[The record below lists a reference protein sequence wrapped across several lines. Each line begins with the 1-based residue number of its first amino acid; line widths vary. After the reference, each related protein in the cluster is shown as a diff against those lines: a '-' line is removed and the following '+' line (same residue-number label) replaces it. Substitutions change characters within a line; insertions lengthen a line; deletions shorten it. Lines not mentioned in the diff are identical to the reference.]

1 MGSIAGA
8 DAYFIIAVQMVM
20 ISLVALG
27 VLWNARGT
35 AVYLYLCS
43 FVVGAMY
50 HVAFL
55 SGSAIGEG
63 DSLSAKMAIAASVI
77 TSAWLKNISLGL
89 LESPNFPLSGYLKG
103 SVIMVIGMLSIP
115 LLFPDPLS
123 FSTIVGLCVV
133 GIMARVCMLAYR
145 IGSALNS
152 LAAKFFVVLIGLQL
166 LGIVVG
172 LVSSFMTETPILV
185 APLPSRS
192 LASLS
197 TSLALVMINSALFI
211 ALVLDINIR
220 QRELAQKD
228 LIALEVTRSR
238 AQERETL
245 LADMH
250 DGLGSQIATA
260 RMRVERG
267 EMTQTEVVRLL
278 RECSADLH
286 LMVDTLR
293 EQNDS
298 LEAALVDYKTRV
310 ERRISEQGVG
320 LSWNVQLSGAPS
332 MAPRRMLQVLRIIQ
346 EAINNA
352 IHHAKATEVIVAVR
366 YLDDHEYM
374 IKVEDDGIGIPDNVS
389 PGRGL
394 SNMRRRARELGG
406 NLDIRRRSGGKGT
419 EVQLSFED
427 RPV

>member
-1 MGSIAGA
+1 M
-8 DAYFIIAVQMVM
+8 YY
-20 ISLVALG
+20 VAL
-27 VLWNARGT
+27 
-35 AVYLYLCS
+35 
-43 FVVGAMY
+43 
-50 HVAFL
+50 L
-55 SGSAIGEG
+55 SGSFVDEG
-63 DSLSAKMAIAASVI
+63 YSLSAKMAISVSVI
-77 TSAWLKNISLGL
+77 GSAWLKNVSLGL

-103 SVIMVIGMLSIP
+103 SVIIALGMLSIP
-115 LLFPDPLS
+115 FLFPDPVS
-123 FSTIVGLCVV
+123 FSTIVGLSVV
-133 GIMARVCMLAYR
+133 GIMARVCMRAYR
-145 IGSALNS
+145 IGSELNS

-166 LGIVVG
+166 LGIVFG
-172 LVSSFMTETPILV
+172 LVAAFIAGMHLLV
-185 APLPSRS
+185 TPLPPQS
-192 LASLS
+192 LASVS
-197 TSLALVMINSALFI
+197 TSLGLVAINFALFI

-228 LIALEVTRSR
+228 LVALEVSRSR
-238 AQERETL
+238 AQEREML

-267 EMTQTEVVRLL
+267 EMAQAEVVRLL

-310 ERRISEQGVG
+310 ERRISERGVG

-332 MAPRRMLQVLRIIQ
+332 MAPRRMLQVLRVIQ

-352 IHHAKATEVIVAVR
+352 LRHADAKEIIVAAR
-366 YLDDHEYM
+366 YVDDHEYM
-374 IKVEDDGIGIPDNVS
+374 IKIEDDGSGIPDNVS

-406 NLDIRRRSGGKGT
+406 NLEIRRRSGGKGT
-419 EVQLSFED
+419 EVHLSFED
-427 RPV
+427 RPVIPT